1 MMEKFTY
8 ESMVRENFQDY
19 DDVEQDLQDFLIEL
33 REQFPTVVIQDYGDL
48 ISYTDTLENLAHIV
62 VFETEFWD
70 GDTPFFDEVFEHVS
84 ENSIPA

>member
-1 MMEKFTY
+1 
-8 ESMVRENFQDY
+8 V
-19 DDVEQDLQDFLIEL
+19 IE
-33 REQFPTVVIQDYGDL
+33 DYGDL